1 MNIAEEYMCK
11 RDGED
16 KVEFNYCYRLT
27 KSTYK
32 GVPVYGIEIERK
44 DYVGIKNVN
53 IERDSIDMISYEEH
67 KAKDILKIL
76 YRNKLSPIHLVDVV
90 GVYADKFSYEAD
102 YYIKN
107 HMMN

>member
-1 MNIAEEYMCK
+1 MNIAEEYVCK
-11 RDGED
+11 SDSDQG
-16 KVEFNYCYRLT
+16 EFNYCYRLT

-44 DYVGIKNVN
+44 DYIGVKNIN

-67 KAKDILKIL
+67 RAKDILKIL

-102 YYIKN
+102 NYTNNNVIN
-107 HMMN
+107 